1 MKPIIDRLDQ
11 GKGTTTMKELPQL
24 QLLFKNYGKKH
35 HPLNYANTY
44 QLIVMVVLSAQTTD
58 AAVNNLAP
66 GLFTHVPSM
75 KHLASMHPE
84 ELFPF
89 IKSARGFR
97 KKADWLV
104 RLARALGE
112 TKEIPLT
119 LKELTELPGIGRK
132 SANVIIRECGG
143 EPQGIIVDLHV
154 LRVVPRI
161 GLTGET
167 NPVKME
173 KALMQQIPKKYWNA
187 AGMSF
192 SFLGR
197 ELCRPT
203 KPKCPECVMNS
214 VCQYC
219 KDQRVN

>member
-1 MKPIIDRLDQ
+1 
-11 GKGTTTMKELPQL
+11 
-24 QLLFKNYGKKH
+24 
-35 HPLNYANTY
+35 
-44 QLIVMVVLSAQTTD
+44 
-58 AAVNNLAP
+58 
-66 GLFTHVPSM
+66 
-75 KHLASMHPE
+75 MHPE